1 MLSGLFFKYRL
12 PYPAVLTAALAVIVA
27 ALLACGGD
35 AEPSTPPQAPE
46 TPTVA
51 PTSRPAVS
59 ATVNPGPRPT
69 DVPSAS
75 TAPSATDTPA
85 SEPTTVP
92 SAPTLAP
99 PTEEELG
106 GGSPELFVQVFD
118 QGREGSSFRPTSE
131 FAAAAQPLAEGE
143 KLKVGII
150 FVGSQRDLGWN
161 QASASGADYL
171 EQVFSDVEVLRA
183 ENIPETVAVQA
194 VAEQMIQDG
203 ATIVIP
209 TSFGYSDP
217 IKAIIDKHPEVMF
230 LHLGDL
236 EIFEN
241 YGSFFANIWQLEY
254 AAGRA
259 AGSSTTS
266 NKLGFIAAFP
276 IPSSLLNIN
285 AFHLGAQSVNPDV
298 ETTVVFTSDW
308 CDPGKQVTAV
318 KTMTDVGVDALSLQ
332 QDCTKTVVE
341 AAERAGAWVTGFHYD
356 ASAAAPN
363 YWITGATWNWGPIMA
378 QVVHEIRTGVYRSSV
393 KLAGIEAGWAKLA
406 PLGGGV
412 SDETRQMVLDT
423 VEGLRDGSISPFTG
437 PIYDQDGGVRIAEGE
452 TATDEYLQGV
462 DWLAQGIVGRTN

>member
-1 MLSGLFFKYRL
+1 MLSGLLTRIRL
-12 PYPAVLTAALAVIVA
+12 PLPAVLTVALAVLA
-27 ALLACGGD
+27 AAMLACGGSES
-35 AEPSTPPQAPE
+35 A
-46 TPTVA
+46 TPTSA
-51 PTSRPAVS
+51 PLAPPPTATS
-59 ATVNPGPRPT
+59 
-69 DVPSAS
+69 
-75 TAPSATDTPA
+75 
-85 SEPTTVP
+85 VP
-92 SAPTLAP
+92 SAPPSLAAP
-99 PTEEELG
+99 SLELLG
-106 GGSPELFVQVFD
+106 GGSPDEFMQVFD
-118 QGREGSSFRPTSE
+118 DGRAVSSFRPTAD
-131 FAAAAQPLAEGE
+131 FAAAARPLAEGE

-161 QASASGADYL
+161 QAAASGADYV
-171 EQVFSDVEVLRA
+171 EQVFPDVEVVRA
-183 ENIPETVAVQA
+183 ENVPETVEVQA
-194 VAEQMIQDG
+194 VAEQMIRDG

-217 IKAIIDKHPEVMF
+217 IKAIIDKHPEVVF

-259 AGSSTTS
+259 AGTATES

-318 KTMTDVGVDALSLQ
+318 KTMTDAGVDVLSLQ

-341 AAERAGAWVTGFHYD
+341 AAERAEVWVTGFHYD

-363 YWITGATWNWGPIMA
+363 YWITGAIWNWGPIMA
-378 QVVHEIRTGVYRSSV
+378 QVIHEIRTGVYRSSV

-406 PLGGGV
+406 PFGGSV
-412 SDETRQMVLDT
+412 SDDTRQLVLDT
-423 VEGLRDGSISPFTG
+423 VEGLRDGSITPFVG
-437 PIYDQDGGVRIAEGE
+437 PIYGQDGEVRIAEGE
-452 TATDEYLQGV
+452 TATDEYLQGI
-462 DWLAQGIVGRTN
+462 DWLVRGVVGRTN

>member
-1 MLSGLFFKYRL
+1 MLSGLLTKLRL
-12 PYPAVLTAALAVIVA
+12 PTTPAVLTASLAVLIFS
-27 ALLACGGD
+27 LLACSGE
-35 AEPSTPPQAPE
+35 AHPTATTPP
-46 TPTVA
+46 
-51 PTSRPAVS
+51 
-59 ATVNPGPRPT
+59 
-69 DVPSAS
+69 
-75 TAPSATDTPA
+75 
-85 SEPTTVP
+85 
-92 SAPTLAP
+92 LAP
-99 PTEEELG
+99 PPTATAVPPGFVPDLALPATELLG
-106 GGSPELFVQVFD
+106 GGSPQNFIQVFD
-118 QGREGSSFRPTSE
+118 EGRAGSSFRPTGE
-131 FAAAAQPLAEGE
+131 FAAAAKPLAEGE

-161 QASASGADYL
+161 QAAAAGADYV
-171 EQVFSDVEVLRA
+171 EQTLPDVEIIRA
-183 ENIPETVAVQA
+183 ENIPETVEVQA
-194 VAEQMIQDG
+194 VAEQMIRDG

-217 IKAIIDKHPEVMF
+217 TKAILEKHPEIVF

-236 EIFEN
+236 EIYEN

-254 AAGRA
+254 SAGRA
-259 AGSSTTS
+259 AGKTTKS

-318 KTMTDVGVDALSLQ
+318 KTMTDAGVDVLSLQ
-332 QDCTKTVVE
+332 QDCTKTVIE
-341 AAERAGAWVTGFHYD
+341 AAERAGVWVTGFHYD

-378 QVVHEIRTGVYRSSV
+378 QVIHEIRTGVYQSSV

-406 PLGGGV
+406 PFGNSV
-412 SDETRQMVLDT
+412 PEETRNMVLDT

-437 PIYDQDGGVRIAEGE
+437 PIYDQDGDIRIAEGE

-462 DWLAQGIVGRTN
+462 DWLVQGVVGRTN

>member
-1 MLSGLFFKYRL
+1 MLSGLFSKIRL
-12 PYPAVLTAALAVIVA
+12 PIPAVLTAALAVLVA
-27 ALLACGGD
+27 AMLACGES
-35 AEPSTPPQAPE
+35 EPPTATP
-46 TPTVA
+46 A
-51 PTSRPAVS
+51 PTAP
-59 ATVNPGPRPT
+59 P
-69 DVPSAS
+69 
-75 TAPSATDTPA
+75 PSATPA
-85 SEPTTVP
+85 M
-92 SAPTLAP
+92 SAPELAAP
-99 PTEEELG
+99 SMELLG
-106 GGSPELFVQVFD
+106 GGSPEEFAQVFE
-118 QGREGSSFRPTSE
+118 QGRAASSFRPTGE
-131 FAAAAQPLAEGE
+131 FAAAARPLAEGE

-161 QASASGADYL
+161 QASAVGADYL
-171 EQVFSDVEVLRA
+171 EQALPDVEVIRA
-183 ENIPETVAVQA
+183 ENIPETVRVQA

-203 ATIVIP
+203 ATIIIP

-217 IKAIIDKHPEVMF
+217 IKAIIGKHPEVMF
-230 LHLGDL
+230 MHLGDL

-259 AGSSTTS
+259 AGTVTKSG
-266 NKLGFIAAFP
+266 KLGFIAAFP

-298 ETTVVFTSDW
+298 ETTVVMTNDW

-318 KTMTDVGVDALSLQ
+318 KTMTDAGVDVLTLQ

-341 AAERAGAWVTGFHYD
+341 AAERAGVWVTGFHYD

-363 YWITGATWNWGPIMA
+363 YWLTGATWNWGPIMA

-406 PLGGGV
+406 PFGGSV
-412 SDETRQMVLDT
+412 SDDTKQLVLDT
-423 VEGLRDGSISPFTG
+423 VDGLRDGSITPFTG
-437 PIYDQDGGVRIAEGE
+437 PIYDQDGEVRIPAGE
-452 TATDEYLQGV
+452 TATDAYLQGV

>member
-1 MLSGLFFKYRL
+1 MLSGLLTKLR
-12 PYPAVLTAALAVIVA
+12 PKITPAVLTASLAVLVVT
-27 ALLACGGD
+27 LLACG
-35 AEPSTPPQAPE
+35 SE
-46 TPTVA
+46 TA
-51 PTSRPAVS
+51 PT
-59 ATVNPGPRPT
+59 AT
-69 DVPSAS
+69 
-75 TAPSATDTPA
+75 
-85 SEPTTVP
+85 
-92 SAPTLAP
+92 SAPLAP
-99 PTEEELG
+99 PPTATAVPPGFVPDLALPSKELLG
-106 GGSPELFVQVFD
+106 GGSPQKFIQVFD
-118 QGREGSSFRPTSE
+118 EGRANSSFRPTGE
-131 FAAAAQPLAEGE
+131 FAAAANPLAEGE

-161 QASASGADYL
+161 QAAAAGADYV
-171 EQVFSDVEVLRA
+171 EQTLPDIEVIRA
-183 ENIPETVAVQA
+183 ENIPETVEVQA
-194 VAEQMIQDG
+194 VAEQMIRDG

-217 IKAIIDKHPEVMF
+217 TKAILEKHPEIVF

-236 EIFEN
+236 EIYEN

-259 AGSSTTS
+259 AGKTTKS

-276 IPSSLLNIN
+276 IPSSMLNIN

-318 KTMTDVGVDALSLQ
+318 KTMTDAGVDVLSLQ
-332 QDCTKTVVE
+332 QDCTKTVIE
-341 AAERAGAWVTGFHYD
+341 AAERAEVWVTGFHYD

-378 QVVHEIRTGVYRSSV
+378 QVIHEIRTGVYQSSV

-406 PLGGGV
+406 PFGESV
-412 SDETRQMVLDT
+412 PEETQKLVLDT

-437 PIYDQDGGVRIAEGE
+437 PIYDQDGEIRIAEGE

-462 DWLAQGIVGRTN
+462 DWLVQGVVGRTN

>member
-1 MLSGLFFKYRL
+1 MLSGLFTKL
-12 PYPAVLTAALAVIVA
+12 TIPIPAVLAAVLTALVA
-27 ALLACGGD
+27 TTMACGG
-35 AEPSTPPQAPE
+35 E
-46 TPTVA
+46 TA
-51 PTSRPAVS
+51 PT
-59 ATVNPGPRPT
+59 AT
-69 DVPSAS
+69 
-75 TAPSATDTPA
+75 
-85 SEPTTVP
+85 
-92 SAPTLAP
+92 SAPLVPP
-99 PTEEELG
+99 PTATAVPPGFVPDLALPNEELLG
-106 GGSPELFVQVFD
+106 GGSPQQFIQVFD
-118 QGREGSSFRPTSE
+118 EGRANSSFRPTGE
-131 FAAAAQPLAEGE
+131 FAAAAKPLGEDE

-161 QASASGADYL
+161 QAAAAGADYV
-171 EQVFSDVEVLRA
+171 EQTLPDVEMLRA
-183 ENIPETVAVQA
+183 ENIPETVEVQA
-194 VAEQMIQDG
+194 VAEQMIRDG

-217 IKAIIDKHPEVMF
+217 TKAILEKHPEIVF

-236 EIFEN
+236 EIYEN

-259 AGSSTTS
+259 AGRTTKS

-276 IPSSLLNIN
+276 IPSSMLNIN

-318 KTMTDVGVDALSLQ
+318 KTMTDAGVDVLSLQ
-332 QDCTKTVVE
+332 QDCTKTVIE
-341 AAERAGAWVTGFHYD
+341 AAERAEVWVTGFHYD

-378 QVVHEIRTGVYRSSV
+378 QVIHEIRTGVYQSSV

-406 PLGGGV
+406 PFGESV
-412 SDETRQMVLDT
+412 PEETQKLVLDA

-437 PIYDQDGGVRIAEGE
+437 PIYDQDGEIRIAEGE

-462 DWLAQGIVGRTN
+462 DWLVKGVVGRTN

>member
-1 MLSGLFFKYRL
+1 MLSGLTRKPRF
-12 PYPAVLTAALAVIVA
+12 PTIPAVLTATLSVLIA
-27 ALLACGGD
+27 AMVACGGD
-35 AEPSTPPQAPE
+35 P
-46 TPTVA
+46 A
-51 PTSRPAVS
+51 PT
-59 ATVNPGPRPT
+59 AT
-69 DVPSAS
+69 
-75 TAPSATDTPA
+75 TAPL
-85 SEPTTVP
+85 VP
-92 SAPTLAP
+92 P
-99 PTEEELG
+99 PTATAVPTGFVPDLPIPSMEQLG
-106 GGSPELFVQVFD
+106 GGSPQQFIRVFD
-118 QGREGSSFRPTSE
+118 DGRASSSFRPTGE
-131 FAAAAQPLAEGE
+131 FAAAARPLGEGE

-161 QASASGADYL
+161 QAAASGADYV
-171 EQVFSDVEVLRA
+171 EQTLPDVEVLRA
-183 ENIPETVAVQA
+183 ENIPETVEVQA
-194 VAEQMIQDG
+194 VAEQMIRDG

-217 IKAIIDKHPEVMF
+217 TKAILEKHPEIVF

-236 EIFEN
+236 EIYEN

-259 AGSSTTS
+259 AGATTQS

-298 ETTVVFTSDW
+298 ETTIVFTSDW
-308 CDPGKQVTAV
+308 CDPAKQVTAV
-318 KTMTDVGVDALSLQ
+318 NTMTDAGVDVLSLQ
-332 QDCTKTVVE
+332 QDCTKTVIE
-341 AAERAGAWVTGFHYD
+341 AAERAGVWVTGFHYD

-378 QVVHEIRTGVYRSSV
+378 QVIHEIRTGVYRSSV

-406 PLGGGV
+406 PFGGSV
-412 SDETRQMVLDT
+412 PEETQQLVLDT

-437 PIYDQDGGVRIAEGE
+437 PIHDQDGEVRIAEGE

-462 DWLAQGIVGRTN
+462 DWLVQGVVGRTN

>member
-1 MLSGLFFKYRL
+1 MLSGLFSKIRF
-12 PYPAVLTAALAVIVA
+12 PHTAVLTAILAVMVA
-27 ALLACGGD
+27 AMLACGGEEEV
-35 AEPSTPPQAPE
+35 ATSTPAPE
-46 TPTVA
+46 ATTA
-51 PTSRPAVS
+51 PTSPAEQSV
-59 ATVNPGPRPT
+59 A
-69 DVPSAS
+69 
-75 TAPSATDTPA
+75 DTPA
-85 SEPTTVP
+85 PEAPESSDAP
-92 SAPTLAP
+92 SLAP
-99 PTEEELG
+99 PTVEDLG
-106 GGSPELFVQVFD
+106 GGSPELFIRVFD
-118 QGREGSSFRPTSE
+118 EGREGSNFRPTSE

-150 FVGSQRDLGWN
+150 FVGSQQDLGWN
-161 QASASGADYL
+161 QASAAGADYL
-171 EQVFSDVEVLRA
+171 EQVFDDVEVLRA
-183 ENIPETVAVQA
+183 ENIAETVDVQA
-194 VAEQMIQDG
+194 VAEQMIEQG

-217 IKAIIDKHPEVMF
+217 IKSIIDKHPEVMF

-259 AGSSTTS
+259 AGEATTS

-285 AFHLGAQSVNPDV
+285 AFHLGAQSVNPNV

-308 CDPGKQVTAV
+308 CDPAKQVTAV
-318 KTMTDVGVDALSLQ
+318 STMTDVGVDVLSLQ

-341 AAERAGAWVTGFHYD
+341 AAERAGVWVTGFHYD

-393 KLAGIEAGWAKLA
+393 KLAGIDAGWAKLA
-406 PLGGGV
+406 SFGGGV
-412 SDETRQMVLDT
+412 DDETRQLVLDT

-437 PIYDQDGGVRIAEGE
+437 PIYDQDGEVRIAQGE

-462 DWLAQGIVGRTN
+462 DWLVQGIVGRTN

>member
-1 MLSGLFFKYRL
+1 MLSGLLTKLRL
-12 PYPAVLTAALAVIVA
+12 PVTPAVLTAPLVISVA
-27 ALLACGGD
+27 AFLACAGE
-35 AEPSTPPQAPE
+35 AHPTATSPP
-46 TPTVA
+46 
-51 PTSRPAVS
+51 
-59 ATVNPGPRPT
+59 
-69 DVPSAS
+69 
-75 TAPSATDTPA
+75 
-85 SEPTTVP
+85 
-92 SAPTLAP
+92 LAP
-99 PTEEELG
+99 PPTATPVPQGFVPDLPLPSLEQLG
-106 GGSPELFVQVFD
+106 GGSPQEFIHVFD
-118 QGREGSSFRPTSE
+118 EGRANSSFRPTGE
-131 FAAAAQPLAEGE
+131 FAAAAKPLGEGE

-161 QASASGADYL
+161 QAAAAGADYV
-171 EQVFSDVEVLRA
+171 EQTLPNVELLRA
-183 ENIPETVAVQA
+183 ENIPETVEVQA
-194 VAEQMIQDG
+194 VAEQMIRDG
-203 ATIVIP
+203 AAIVIP

-217 IKAIIDKHPEVMF
+217 TKAILEKHPEIVF

-236 EIFEN
+236 EIYEN

-259 AGSSTTS
+259 AGKTTKS

-318 KTMTDVGVDALSLQ
+318 KTMTDAGVDVLSLQ
-332 QDCTKTVVE
+332 QDCTKTVIE
-341 AAERAGAWVTGFHYD
+341 AAERAGVWVTGFHYD

-378 QVVHEIRTGVYRSSV
+378 QIIHEIRTGVYRSSV

-406 PLGGGV
+406 PFGSSV
-412 SDETRQMVLDT
+412 PEETQKLVLDT

-437 PIYDQDGGVRIAEGE
+437 PIYDQDGEIRVAEGE
-452 TATDEYLQGV
+452 TASDEYLQGV
-462 DWLAQGIVGRTN
+462 DWLVQGVVGRTN

>member
-1 MLSGLFFKYRL
+1 MLSGLLTKL
-12 PYPAVLTAALAVIVA
+12 MPKITPAVLTASLAVLIT
-27 ALLACGGD
+27 ALMACGSE
-35 AEPSTPPQAPE
+35 AH
-46 TPTVA
+46 PT
-51 PTSRPAVS
+51 
-59 ATVNPGPRPT
+59 AT
-69 DVPSAS
+69 
-75 TAPSATDTPA
+75 
-85 SEPTTVP
+85 
-92 SAPTLAP
+92 SAPLAP
-99 PTEEELG
+99 PPTATAVPPGFVPALSLPSTELLG
-106 GGSPELFVQVFD
+106 GGSPQKFIQVFD
-118 QGREGSSFRPTSE
+118 EGRASSSFRPTGE
-131 FAAAAQPLAEGE
+131 FAAAAKPLGEGE

-161 QASASGADYL
+161 QAAAAGADYV
-171 EQVFSDVEVLRA
+171 EQTLPDVEILRA
-183 ENIPETVAVQA
+183 ENIPETVEVQA
-194 VAEQMIQDG
+194 VAEQMIRDG

-217 IKAIIDKHPEVMF
+217 TKAILEKHPEIVF

-236 EIFEN
+236 EIYEN

-259 AGSSTTS
+259 AGKTTKS

-276 IPSSLLNIN
+276 IPSSMLNIN

-318 KTMTDVGVDALSLQ
+318 KTMTDAGVDVLSLQ
-332 QDCTKTVVE
+332 QDCTKTVIE
-341 AAERAGAWVTGFHYD
+341 AAERAEVWVTGFHYD

-378 QVVHEIRTGVYRSSV
+378 QVIHEIRTGVYQSSV

-406 PLGGGV
+406 PFGESV
-412 SDETRQMVLDT
+412 PEETQMLVLDA

-437 PIYDQDGGVRIAEGE
+437 PIYDQDGEIRIAEGE

-462 DWLAQGIVGRTN
+462 DWLVQGVVGRTN

>member
-1 MLSGLFFKYRL
+1 MLSGLFTKIRL
-12 PYPAVLTAALAVIVA
+12 PIPAVLTVALAVLVA
-27 ALLACGGD
+27 AMLACG
-35 AEPSTPPQAPE
+35 ESE
-46 TPTVA
+46 TPTPTSAPPALA
-51 PTSRPAVS
+51 PTA
-59 ATVNPGPRPT
+59 
-69 DVPSAS
+69 
-75 TAPSATDTPA
+75 
-85 SEPTTVP
+85 
-92 SAPTLAP
+92 TLAP
-99 PTEEELG
+99 PAPASLAAPSMELLG
-106 GGSPELFVQVFD
+106 GGSPDEFMEVFE
-118 QGREGSSFRPTSE
+118 QGRANSSFRPTGD
-131 FAAAAQPLAEGE
+131 FAAAARPLAEGE
-143 KLKVGII
+143 NLKVGII

-161 QASASGADYL
+161 QAAASGADYL
-171 EQVFSDVEVLRA
+171 EQVFPDVEVLRA
-183 ENIPETVAVQA
+183 ENVPETVEVQA
-194 VAEQMIQDG
+194 VAEQMIRDG

-217 IKAIIDKHPEVMF
+217 TKAIIEKHPEIMF

-259 AGSSTTS
+259 AGTVTKS

-308 CDPGKQVTAV
+308 CDPAKQVTAV
-318 KTMTDVGVDALSLQ
+318 NTMTDAGLDVLSLQ

-341 AAERAGAWVTGFHYD
+341 AAERAEVWVTGFHYD

-378 QVVHEIRTGVYRSSV
+378 QIIHEIRTGVYRSSV

-406 PLGGGV
+406 PFGGSV
-412 SDETRQMVLDT
+412 DDETRQLVLDT
-423 VEGLRDGSISPFTG
+423 VAGLRDGSISPFTG
-437 PIYDQDGGVRIAEGE
+437 PIYDQDGGVRIADGE

-462 DWLAQGIVGRTN
+462 DWLARGIVGRTN

>member
-1 MLSGLFFKYRL
+1 MLSGLLTKIRL
-12 PYPAVLTAALAVIVA
+12 HTTPAVLTASLAVLVVT
-27 ALLACGGD
+27 LLACGSE
-35 AEPSTPPQAPE
+35 AQPTATSAPLVPPPTATATPP
-46 TPTVA
+46 
-51 PTSRPAVS
+51 
-59 ATVNPGPRPT
+59 GF
-69 DVPSAS
+69 VPDLAL
-75 TAPSATDTPA
+75 PSK
-85 SEPTTVP
+85 E
-92 SAPTLAP
+92 L
-99 PTEEELG
+99 LG
-106 GGSPELFVQVFD
+106 GGSPQKFIQVFD
-118 QGREGSSFRPTSE
+118 EGRANSSFRPASE
-131 FAAAAQPLAEGE
+131 FAAAAKALGEGE
-143 KLKVGII
+143 KLKVGVI

-161 QASASGADYL
+161 QAAAAGADYV
-171 EQVFSDVEVLRA
+171 EQTLPDVEVIRA
-183 ENIPETVAVQA
+183 ENIPETVEVQA
-194 VAEQMIQDG
+194 VAEQMIRDG
-203 ATIVIP
+203 ATIVVP

-217 IKAIIDKHPEVMF
+217 TKAILEKHPEIVF

-236 EIFEN
+236 EIYEN

-259 AGSSTTS
+259 AGMTTKS

-318 KTMTDVGVDALSLQ
+318 KTMTDAGVDVLSLQ
-332 QDCTKTVVE
+332 QDCTKTVIE
-341 AAERAGAWVTGFHYD
+341 AAERAGVWVTGFHYD

-378 QVVHEIRTGVYRSSV
+378 QVIHEIRTGVYQSSV

-406 PLGGGV
+406 PFGDSV
-412 SDETRQMVLDT
+412 PEETQKLVLDA

-437 PIYDQDGGVRIAEGE
+437 PIYDQDGEIRIAEGE

-462 DWLAQGIVGRTN
+462 DWLVQGVVGRTN

>member
-1 MLSGLFFKYRL
+1 MLSGLFTKL
-12 PYPAVLTAALAVIVA
+12 TIPIPAVLAAALTVLVA
-27 ALLACGGD
+27 AMMACGGE
-35 AEPSTPPQAPE
+35 A
-46 TPTVA
+46 A
-51 PTSRPAVS
+51 PT
-59 ATVNPGPRPT
+59 AT
-69 DVPSAS
+69 
-75 TAPSATDTPA
+75 
-85 SEPTTVP
+85 
-92 SAPTLAP
+92 SAPLVPP
-99 PTEEELG
+99 PTATAVPPGFIPELALPSKDLLG
-106 GGSPELFVQVFD
+106 GGSPQKFIQVFD
-118 QGREGSSFRPTSE
+118 EGRANSSFRPTGE
-131 FAAAAQPLAEGE
+131 FAAAAKPLSEGE

-161 QASASGADYL
+161 QAAAAGANYV
-171 EQVFSDVEVLRA
+171 EQTLPDVEVIRA
-183 ENIPETVAVQA
+183 ENIPETAEVQA
-194 VAEQMIQDG
+194 VAEQMIRDG

-217 IKAIIDKHPEVMF
+217 TKAILEKHPETVF

-236 EIFEN
+236 EIYEN

-259 AGSSTTS
+259 AGKTTKS

-276 IPSSLLNIN
+276 IPSSMLNIN

-318 KTMTDVGVDALSLQ
+318 KTMTDAGVDVLSLQ
-332 QDCTKTVVE
+332 QDCTKTVIE
-341 AAERAGAWVTGFHYD
+341 AAERAEVWVTGFHYD

-378 QVVHEIRTGVYRSSV
+378 QVIHEIRTGVYQSSV

-406 PLGGGV
+406 PFGDSV
-412 SDETRQMVLDT
+412 PEETQKLVLDA

-437 PIYDQDGGVRIAEGE
+437 PIYDQDGEIRIAEGE

-462 DWLAQGIVGRTN
+462 DWLVQGVVGRTN

>member
-1 MLSGLFFKYRL
+1 MKALLSGLFAKFRI
-12 PYPAVLTAALAVIVA
+12 PHTAVLAAALAVVVA
-27 ALLACGGD
+27 AMLACG
-35 AEPSTPPQAPE
+35 ESH
-46 TPTVA
+46 TPTPEPEPTSAPPPTSAPA
-51 PTSRPAVS
+51 PTEALPATEP
-59 ATVNPGPRPT
+59 AAMAAELPL
-69 DVPSAS
+69 PSM
-75 TAPSATDTPA
+75 
-85 SEPTTVP
+85 
-92 SAPTLAP
+92 
-99 PTEEELG
+99 EELG
-106 GGSPELFVQVFD
+106 GGSPELFIQVFD
-118 QGREGSSFRPTSE
+118 EGREDSEFRATSE

-150 FVGSQRDLGWN
+150 FVGSQQDLGWN
-161 QASASGADYL
+161 QASAAGADYI
-171 EQVFSDVEVLRA
+171 EQVFDDVEVLRA
-183 ENIPETVAVQA
+183 ENIQETVDVQA
-194 VAEQMIQDG
+194 VAEQMIEQG

-236 EIFEN
+236 DIYEN

-259 AGSSTTS
+259 AGSVTES

-276 IPSSLLNIN
+276 IPSSMLNIN

-308 CDPGKQVTAV
+308 CDPAKQVTAV
-318 KTMTDVGVDALSLQ
+318 STMTDAGVDVLSLQ

-341 AAERAGAWVTGFHYD
+341 AAERAGVWVTGFHYD

-363 YWITGATWNWGPIMA
+363 RWITGATWNWGPIMA
-378 QVVHEIRTGVYRSSV
+378 QVVHEIRTGTYRSSV

-406 PLGGGV
+406 PFGDGV
-412 SDETRQMVLDT
+412 DENTRQLVLDT

-437 PIYDQDGGVRIAEGE
+437 PIYDQDGEVRIPEGE
-452 TATDEYLQGV
+452 TATDEFLQGV
-462 DWLAQGIVGRTN
+462 DWLVQGIVGRTN

>member
-1 MLSGLFFKYRL
+1 MLSGLLTKIR
-12 PYPAVLTAALAVIVA
+12 PRTIPAVLTASLAVLVVT
-27 ALLACGGD
+27 LLACGSE
-35 AEPSTPPQAPE
+35 AQPTATSAPLVPPPTATATPP
-46 TPTVA
+46 
-51 PTSRPAVS
+51 
-59 ATVNPGPRPT
+59 GF
-69 DVPSAS
+69 VPDLAL
-75 TAPSATDTPA
+75 PSK
-85 SEPTTVP
+85 E
-92 SAPTLAP
+92 L
-99 PTEEELG
+99 LG
-106 GGSPELFVQVFD
+106 GGSPQKFIQVFD
-118 QGREGSSFRPTSE
+118 EGRANSSFRPASE
-131 FAAAAQPLAEGE
+131 FAAAAKALGEGE
-143 KLKVGII
+143 KLKVGVI

-161 QASASGADYL
+161 QAAAAGADYV
-171 EQVFSDVEVLRA
+171 EQTLPDVEVIRA
-183 ENIPETVAVQA
+183 ENIPETVEVQA
-194 VAEQMIQDG
+194 VAEQMIRDG
-203 ATIVIP
+203 ATIVVP

-217 IKAIIDKHPEVMF
+217 TKAILEKHPEIVF

-236 EIFEN
+236 EIYEN

-259 AGSSTTS
+259 AGMTTKS

-318 KTMTDVGVDALSLQ
+318 KTMTDAGVDVLSLQ
-332 QDCTKTVVE
+332 QDCTKTVIE
-341 AAERAGAWVTGFHYD
+341 AAERAGVWVTGFHYD

-378 QVVHEIRTGVYRSSV
+378 QVIHEIRTGVYQSSV

-406 PLGGGV
+406 PFGNSV
-412 SDETRQMVLDT
+412 PEETRNMVLDT

-437 PIYDQDGGVRIAEGE
+437 PIYDQDGDIRIAEGE

-462 DWLAQGIVGRTN
+462 DWLVQGVVGRTN

>member
-1 MLSGLFFKYRL
+1 MLSGLFTKIRL
-12 PYPAVLTAALAVIVA
+12 PIPAVLTIALAVLVA
-27 ALLACGGD
+27 AMLACG
-35 AEPSTPPQAPE
+35 ESE
-46 TPTVA
+46 TPTPTSAPPALA
-51 PTSRPAVS
+51 PTA
-59 ATVNPGPRPT
+59 
-69 DVPSAS
+69 
-75 TAPSATDTPA
+75 
-85 SEPTTVP
+85 
-92 SAPTLAP
+92 TLAP
-99 PTEEELG
+99 PAPASLAAPSMELLG
-106 GGSPELFVQVFD
+106 GGSPDEFMKVFE
-118 QGREGSSFRPTSE
+118 QGRANSSFRPTGD
-131 FAAAAQPLAEGE
+131 FAAAARPLAEGE

-161 QASASGADYL
+161 QAAASGADYL
-171 EQVFSDVEVLRA
+171 EQVFPDVEVLRA
-183 ENIPETVAVQA
+183 ENVPETVEVQA
-194 VAEQMIQDG
+194 VAEQMIRDG

-217 IKAIIDKHPEVMF
+217 TKAIIEKHPEIMF

-259 AGSSTTS
+259 AGKVTKS

-285 AFHLGAQSVNPDV
+285 AFHLGAQSINPNV

-308 CDPGKQVTAV
+308 CDPAKQVTAV
-318 KTMTDVGVDALSLQ
+318 NTMTDAGVDVLSLQ

-341 AAERAGAWVTGFHYD
+341 AAERAEVWVTGFHYD

-378 QVVHEIRTGVYRSSV
+378 QIIHDIRTGVYRSSV

-406 PLGGGV
+406 PFGGSV
-412 SDETRQMVLDT
+412 DDETRQLVLDT

-437 PIYDQDGGVRIAEGE
+437 PIYDQDGGVRIADGE